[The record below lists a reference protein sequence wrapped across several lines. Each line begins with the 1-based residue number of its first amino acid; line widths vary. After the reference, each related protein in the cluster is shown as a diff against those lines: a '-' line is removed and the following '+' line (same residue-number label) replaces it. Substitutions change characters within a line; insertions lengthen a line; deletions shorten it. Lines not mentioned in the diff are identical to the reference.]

1 MRGGSQTGKATF
13 GMTFGLARGGGVDER
28 RDETCGGGEAAV
40 GELSV
45 GRLGGSVESSGH
57 DGTLDTSLGVY
68 VHWPYCARICP
79 YCDFN
84 VHRARDYDAGMVEV
98 ILADLAQQ
106 RELTG
111 ARRVESLHF
120 GGGTPSLMVPGDVA
134 RVVDTVDR
142 LWGLDGEVGL
152 EANPKT
158 GVDAKA
164 LRDAGVN
171 RLSFGVQSF
180 HDPALGML
188 GRDHSGAEAARAV
201 GDALSVI
208 GDVSVDLIFG
218 WAGQTAAL
226 WATDLDRALG
236 LGVPHVSAYQL
247 TVEPG
252 TAFAR
257 AEARGR
263 GMAVDGDMSAEL
275 YDLAEARLTAEGF
288 EHYEVSNYALDPGK
302 GGKRSVHNS
311 RYWRGGDYV
320 GAGPGAHGRITMEGE
335 RFATETPRRP
345 ADYRAGPQPTMEA
358 LSVEDV
364 RLERL
369 LMGLRLREGVRLS
382 EVEPVELSGL
392 DGLVEVEGGRLRAT
406 PDGWRVL
413 DRVIAEL
420 LR

>member
-1 MRGGSQTGKATF
+1 MDPRIKSEDDDGIVDRRRWGEVS
-13 GMTFGLARGGGVDER
+13 GL
-28 RDETCGGGEAAV
+28 GEAAV
-40 GELSV
+40 GGLGV

-84 VHRARDYDAGMVEV
+84 VHRARGYDAGMVEA

-120 GGGTPSLMVPGDVA
+120 GGGTPSLMAPRDVA
-134 RVVDTVDR
+134 RVVDAVDG
-142 LWGLDGEVGL
+142 LWGLEGEVGL

-180 HDPALGML
+180 HDPALALL
-188 GRDHSGAEAARAV
+188 GRDHSGAEAVRAV
-201 GDALSVI
+201 EDALAVI

-226 WATDLDRALG
+226 WEADLERALG

-252 TAFAR
+252 TAFAK

-263 GMAVDGDMSAEL
+263 EMAVDGDASAEL
-275 YDLAEARLTAEGF
+275 YDLAEARLTAAGF
-288 EHYEVSNYALDPGK
+288 DHYEVSNYAR
-302 GGKRSVHNS
+302 GKRSAHNS

-320 GAGPGAHGRITMEGE
+320 GAGPGAHGRITVEGE

-345 ADYRAGPQPTMEA
+345 ADYRAGPRPELEA
-358 LSVEDV
+358 LSAEDV
-364 RLERL
+364 RVERL

-382 EVEPVELSGL
+382 EVEPVDVSGL